1 VVRFLIASAGLFAM
15 TLAGVRAEP
24 APAVDRAYALVGT
37 WHCHSAAGTD
47 STLTFVRNADGSL
60 TATNLLSSGNYA
72 AVTTAGG
79 AARTFTERYVF
90 DAKRQTWTDS
100 DTWNGLYAFDFE
112 GTAGPWTGDR
122 WQISGRLHRNNS
134 GGAGSPETKTYIS
147 AGPDEFQRQVR
158 SGPGLGDLSEST
170 CMRLGSPSPRP
181 S

>member
-1 VVRFLIASAGLFAM
+1 VRFLIASAGLFAIV
-15 TLAGVRAEP
+15 LAGARAEP
-24 APAVDRAYALVGT
+24 PPAADRTYTLLGT

-47 STLTFVRNADGSL
+47 SQMTFVRNADGSL
-60 TATNLLSSGNYA
+60 TATNVLSSGAYA
-72 AVTTAGG
+72 VVTTAGG
-79 AARTFTERYVF
+79 ATRTFTEHYVF

-112 GTAGPWTGDR
+112 GTAGPWTSDR
-122 WQISGRLHRNNS
+122 WQITGRLRLNNA

-158 SGPGLGDLSEST
+158 SGPGLRDLSEST
-170 CMRLGSPSPRP
+170 CTRQGPSPRP